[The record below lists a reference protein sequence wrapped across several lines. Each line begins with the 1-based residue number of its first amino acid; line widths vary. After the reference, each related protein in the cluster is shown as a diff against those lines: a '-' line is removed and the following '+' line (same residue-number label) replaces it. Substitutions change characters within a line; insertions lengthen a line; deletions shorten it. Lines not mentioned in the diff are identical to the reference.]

1 MNSNKTIILNNRKC
15 IVHYEKNFD
24 KTSVPFDKN
33 SAKKV
38 KVALNMI
45 VKNEKDNIEKTLSSV
60 LDFCD
65 LFVILDTGSD
75 DNTIPTIIQFCEKH
89 KKSLYLISY
98 PFENFSITRNIAIE
112 YADDKADFLLF
123 MDSND
128 ELKEP
133 GKSIDK
139 KISTD
144 FVRDFHTFL
153 EKVNQDKNILGLY
166 LKQEWNSDGKI
177 DRYHNI
183 RLVKTKKQ
191 WTYKAPVHEYISCP
205 DVEKDGTFAHVV
217 KLENGPYIYQDRS
230 KDAHKSTKRFTRDK
244 ELLYNEYVKNPH
256 ESRTLF
262 YLAQTC
268 SCLQQYEESYKYYL
282 LRTKEKGFLEE
293 VFHAYTRAAE
303 IAKNCL
309 NYSNEEICYLYL
321 KALEFS
327 CTIFNCPR
335 AEPLVKLAEIYL
347 QKNNKLMAHTFL
359 KQACQSIQ
367 PNDSSLFVD
376 GHAYDYT
383 RWHMIGI
390 TGYYVNDFNLGFIGS
405 VIAYVNEKKE
415 IDKNNIKTYIDET
428 KYDYNNLINFLDTK
442 TIVDVLNIFLLKK
455 KDKNIQNYFLIQNV
469 EPFLEKFSI
478 VKK

>member
-1 MNSNKTIILNNRKC
+1 MYSNNKTIILNNRKC
-15 IVHYEKNFD
+15 IVHYEKKYN
-24 KTSVPFDKN
+24 SNKN
-33 SAKKV
+33 IKI
-38 KVALNMI
+38 ALNMI
-45 VKNEKDNIEKTLSSV
+45 VRNEQDNIENTLNSV
-60 LDFCD
+60 LEFCD
-65 LFVILDTGSD
+65 LFVILDTGSED
-75 DNTIPTIIQFCEKH
+75 ETIQTIIKFCEKH
-89 KKSLYLISY
+89 KKSLFLISH

-112 YADDKADFLLF
+112 YAEDKADFLLF

-133 GKSIDK
+133 
-139 KISTD
+139 STQLN
-144 FVRDFHTFL
+144 VSRKYALDFHTFL
-153 EKVNQDKNILGLY
+153 EKIHQDKNVLGLY

-191 WTYKAPVHEYISCP
+191 WTYKTPVHEYISCP
-205 DVEKDGTFAHVV
+205 DVEKDGTFAHVI

-230 KDAHKSTKRFTRDK
+230 KDAHKSIKRFTRDK
-244 ELLYNEYVKNPH
+244 ELLYNEYVRNPH
-256 ESRTLF
+256 DSRTLF

-268 SCLQQYEESYKYYL
+268 SCLQQFEESYKYYL

-327 CTIFNCPR
+327 CTLFNCPR

-347 QKNNKLMAHTFL
+347 KKDNKLMAHTFL

-367 PNDSSLFVD
+367 PNDCSLFVD
-376 GHAYDYT
+376 GHVYDYT

-405 VIAYVNEKKE
+405 VIAYINEKKD

-428 KYDYNNLINFLDTK
+428 KYDYDNLINFLDTK
-442 TIVDVLNIFLLKK
+442 TIIDILNLFVLKK
-455 KDKNIQNYFLIQNV
+455 KDKNIQNYFLVQNV
-469 EPFLEKFSI
+469 EPFLEKFCI